1 MYVYILVYFFTVK
14 IKSSVLFCSGRGHG
28 REPRYVRLQSALPG
42 GRVHTYD
49 RRDGHAR
56 VERARPRPGVPLSAV
71 TRRASNGRRPGGSV
85 TRCVCCSSIL
95 G

>member
-1 MYVYILVYFFTVK
+1 MYILVYLYTHFTVE
-14 IKSSVLFCSGRGHG
+14 IKSSVLFCSGRGH
-28 REPRYVRLQSALPG
+28 RRKPRDVRLQSAVPG
-42 GRVHTYD
+42 GRVHAYD

-71 TRRASNGRRPGGSV
+71 ARRLSNGRRPGGCY
-85 TRCVCCSSIL
+85 CVCWSSIL